1 MEQAEYKT
9 REVFAGNIIEAGMVQ
24 HLLYSKGIEADFR
37 DEMLG
42 MLAPWVASPGGAG
55 AVKVMVAE
63 RDFTAAMALISTI
76 SFNEPESGEL

>member
-1 MEQAEYKT
+1 MKESPYKN

-24 HLLYSKGIEADFR
+24 HLLQSKGIEADLR

-55 AVKVMVAE
+55 AVKVMVNEA
-63 RDFTAAMALISTI
+63 DFTDALALINTL
-76 SFNEPESGEL
+76 SFNESESGDL